1 MFQLIQNL
9 HSQNTSS
16 AALKLFLVKKMGM
29 DKKEEEKKEPFYIAR
44 PEYLEECTFIVIV
57 WMLERLPRLKMRVRK
72 YLEAFP
78 E

>member
-1 MFQLIQNL
+1 MNR
-9 HSQNTSS
+9 
-16 AALKLFLVKKMGM
+16 
-29 DKKEEEKKEPFYIAR
+29 EENERKGPFFAAR

-57 WMLERLPRLKMRVRK
+57 EMLERLPRLKTRVKK

>member
-1 MFQLIQNL
+1 
-9 HSQNTSS
+9 
-16 AALKLFLVKKMGM
+16 MG
-29 DKKEEEKKEPFYIAR
+29 EEDRFYAAR

-57 WMLERLPRLKMRVRK
+57 WMLERLPRLKLRIRK

>member
-1 MFQLIQNL
+1 
-9 HSQNTSS
+9 
-16 AALKLFLVKKMGM
+16 VKEQVG
-29 DKKEEEKKEPFYIAR
+29 KKEEEKKEPFYTAK

-57 WMLERLPRLKMRVRK
+57 WMLERLPRLKMRLRK

>member
-1 MFQLIQNL
+1 M
-9 HSQNTSS
+9 TG
-16 AALKLFLVKKMGM
+16 KKR
-29 DKKEEEKKEPFYIAR
+29 DEREPFYAAR

-57 WMLERLPRLKMRVRK
+57 EMLERLPRLKPRIRK

>member
-1 MFQLIQNL
+1 MFQLILNL
-9 HSQNTSS
+9 HSQNTNSV
-16 AALKLFLVKKMGM
+16 ALKLFLVKEQVG
-29 DKKEEEKKEPFYIAR
+29 KKEEEKKEPFYTAK

-57 WMLERLPRLKMRVRK
+57 WMLERLPRLKMRLRK